1 MWPIQLAFRFL
12 ISCRIFLC
20 SLTLS
25 NTSQRDH
32 GRKKYKHKYQM
43 KAYRNLLRMRE
54 AAKCLSLGLKTLTID
69 AET

>member
-25 NTSQRDH
+25 NTSSYN
-32 GRKKYKHKYQM
+32 KYFKFITV
-43 KAYRNLLRMRE
+43 LLPQHRE
-54 AAKCLSLGLKTLTID
+54 WFLCIFYGF
-69 AET
+69 